1 MKCASAFLFAAM
13 LALAAPAQAEPEP
26 PVAGE
31 AAISPAP
38 VTPPR
43 IRVGGPCAY
52 ETTEI
57 MATLVDLSDDNA
69 LMLPEDGRSFSL
81 NAAVFPQKGA
91 EAVAGKSYHIS
102 KRAITTG
109 TCFPVIYDLIGPA
122 TDEAAPAD

>member
-1 MKCASAFLFAAM
+1 MKCAYAFLLAAT
-13 LALAAPAQAEPEP
+13 LTLAAPALAEPEP

-31 AAISPAP
+31 SAISPAP

-57 MATLVDLSDDNA
+57 MATLVDLSGDNA
-69 LMLPEDGRSFSL
+69 LLLPEDGRSFSL
-81 NAAVFPQKGA
+81 NAAAFLQKGTEA
-91 EAVAGKSYHIS
+91 ETGKSYRIS
-102 KRAITTG
+102 RRAITTG
-109 TCFPVIYDLIGPA
+109 TCVPVIYDLIGPA